1 MVREMGCAIIRE
13 VILENF
19 MSHEYSRIPL
29 TPGLNVICGPNGA
42 GKSSI
47 LLGIAVAL
55 GQSYTERSKRLGD
68 LIMRGKKLARVSLV
82 FDNRAENGKRPIPEI
97 NSDTIVLSRYLS
109 KDGTYWYQINNRT
122 VTKGDV
128 LRLLGRL
135 SIDPDNMLIIMH
147 QNMIDVFGA
156 TDASEKLRMVEEAVG
171 IQSYR
176 EKIMEAQQKLSH
188 TLSEEESV
196 RVMLQKAQ
204 ETLRYWEG
212 EYERLKRKR
221 ELERRKKQLELEYAW
236 SKVVRQEKAVAD
248 LERQI
253 ENMKNE
259 LEGVREE
266 LKKWDKKQHEVN
278 DKLRELDSQVD
289 GLYRRLVEI
298 GRWEARHQTRL
309 ELLERV
315 QKIAELKENMHFLK
329 EEAEKAKKEMAEVE
343 GLLSKAKR
351 KREEIQK
358 SLIEASAKSA
368 VLEFRQGLLEH
379 ELSDLRRELRRARR
393 ELEETTEEAQ
403 KIGRRV
409 ETARKPQEVLDELRL
424 VNAQLGT
431 LADVP
436 ADAEHMYL
444 SYKSTLRELEKK
456 AREVERNR
464 QRALE
469 ELELRKQRW
478 REEMERLISEI
489 NKEYRRFLERV
500 GGTGEISLVNAED
513 IESAGL
519 ELTVGFKGI
528 TPQILDAYTQSGG
541 ERTTALM
548 CFLLALQRR
557 IKSPVRAIDEFEA
570 HLDPRNRENLFQSV
584 AEVANSDTAQYL
596 VITPGRLAGIEK
608 AFNVIVVQSVGG
620 VSKVGVVT

>member
-266 LKKWDKKQHEVN
+266 LKKWDKKQHVLTN
-278 DKLRELDSQVD
+278 KLRELDSQVD